1 MITTPPSH
9 AAFDALDLLLALAIA
24 PLHPLAAAL
33 VGAQWFL
40 RRSPRLCTWA
50 LDLAAQGGAHIR
62 AERPLVRGLLPG
74 LVAAELALPAPP
86 RALPGSGGWDE
97 ADDDPLR
104 LDAPARPTLAPI
116 TVDELAASD
125 NLLIV
130 GSRGSGK
137 TTLLQALIAQRARRC
152 YVLDPHSHPGK
163 WPHEARVIGGGRDFA
178 AIYAALLRAEQ
189 AMTQRAQQLSRAAGL
204 RFAPFTLAGDE
215 WGSVCSEIVVS
226 KGQDAPGRLLS
237 RLLKEGRKFGVSF
250 IGCAHGDTAESLGS
264 RGDTA
269 AFRNSFDWI
278 VYCGAFVASQLKD
291 QPDLVR
297 GLPLGRT
304 PEGGRFPLI
313 VVAVSPITGERRLL
327 DLRTV
332 AVSDPTPHADD
343 DQASAAPAAHTEA
356 ITPARESS
364 WTLRDVTIEP
374 APPAHTHARTTQL
387 SDALES
393 LPPPALAR
401 TPLPT
406 ATLPTA
412 PTPGSRDDIILLLV
426 AAGWGVTQIRDAVK
440 GTYSEIGALVRQIED
455 AQLRAAA
462 APKPPVE
469 QAILEGAPQWP

>member
-1 MITTPPSH
+1 MITTPSH
-9 AAFDALDLLLALAIA
+9 TAFDALDLLLALAVA
-24 PLHPLAAAL
+24 PLHPLAAVL

-40 RRSPRLCTWA
+40 RRSPRVCAWA

-62 AERPLVRGLLPG
+62 ADRPLVRRLLPG

-86 RALPGSGGWDE
+86 RALPGSVGWDDTD
-97 ADDDPLR
+97 ADDPLL
-104 LDAPARPTLAPI
+104 LDAPARPALAPI
-116 TVDELAASD
+116 TVEELAASD

-137 TTLLQALIAQRARRC
+137 TTLLQALIALRARRC

-189 AMTQRAQQLSRAAGL
+189 AMTERARQMSRQAGL
-204 RFAPFTLAGDE
+204 HFAPFTLAGDE
-215 WGSVCSEIVVS
+215 WGSVTSEITTT
-226 KGQDAPGRLLS
+226 KGQDGPGRLLN

-264 RGDTA
+264 KGDTA

-278 VYCGAFVASQLKD
+278 VYGGAFVARQLKD

-297 GLPLGRT
+297 DLPLGRT

-313 VVAVSPITGERRLL
+313 VVAVSPVTGERRLL
-327 DLRTV
+327 DLRGLDTI
-332 AVSDPTPHADD
+332 SDPQDGAIRTPAELPWAM
-343 DQASAAPAAHTEA
+343 QESAAEPTPAARTPARTEPLPDAVPTPLVQADARTHPLPAAH
-356 ITPARESS
+356 PA
-364 WTLRDVTIEP
+364 LPIA
-374 APPAHTHARTTQL
+374 APP
-387 SDALES
+387 
-393 LPPPALAR
+393 
-401 TPLPT
+401 
-406 ATLPTA
+406 
-412 PTPGSRDDIILLLV
+412 PGSRDDLIRLLV

-440 GTYSEIGALVRQIED
+440 GTYSDIGALVRQIED

-462 APKPPVE
+462 APLP
-469 QAILEGAPQWP
+469 APDDHTA

>member
-1 MITTPPSH
+1 MTTTTTIPH
-9 AAFDALDLLLALAIA
+9 TAFDALDLLLALAVA

-40 RRSPRLCTWA
+40 RRSPHLCAWA
-50 LDLAAQGGAHIR
+50 LDLAAQGGAHIP

-74 LVAAELALPAPP
+74 LAAAELALPTWS
-86 RALPGSGGWDE
+86 RALPGPSGWDT
-97 ADDDPLR
+97 DDDPLL
-104 LDAPARPTLAPI
+104 LDAPAQADPALAAITLA
-116 TVDELAASD
+116 ELAASD

-163 WPHEARVIGGGRDFA
+163 WPGEARVIGGGRDFT

-189 AMTQRAQQLSRAAGL
+189 TMTDRARQLSRQAGL

-215 WGSVCSEIVVS
+215 WGSVCSEIVVR

-250 IGCAHGDTAESLGS
+250 IGCAHGDTVESLGS

-291 QPDLVR
+291 QPDMAR
-297 GLPLGRT
+297 SLPLGRT

-313 VVAVSPITGERRLL
+313 VVAVSPVTGERRLL
-327 DLRTV
+327 DLRRLTEPQ
-332 AVSDPTPHADD
+332 PTPSPDRAEGATLPLAHAGLDTD
-343 DQASAAPAAHTEA
+343 PAEAWQTDERTDGRTAIERATTRLLPFVDERTADGLPLHAAPV
-356 ITPARESS
+356 P
-364 WTLRDVTIEP
+364 V
-374 APPAHTHARTTQL
+374 APSA
-387 SDALES
+387 
-393 LPPPALAR
+393 PPPAPR
-401 TPLPT
+401 
-406 ATLPTA
+406 
-412 PTPGSRDDIILLLV
+412 SRDDLIRLLV
-426 AAGWGVTQIRDAVK
+426 GAGWSITQIRDVIK
-440 GTYSEIGALVRQIED
+440 GSNSEIGVLVRQIED
-455 AQLRAAA
+455 AA
-462 APKPPVE
+462 
-469 QAILEGAPQWP
+469 G

>member
-1 MITTPPSH
+1 MITTPSH
-9 AAFDALDLLLALAIA
+9 TAFDALDLLLALAVA
-24 PLHPLAAAL
+24 PLHPLAAVL

-40 RRSPRLCTWA
+40 RRSPRVCAWA

-62 AERPLVRGLLPG
+62 ADRPLVRRLLPG
-74 LVAAELALPAPP
+74 LAATELALPAPP
-86 RALPGSGGWDE
+86 RARPGSGGWDD
-97 ADDDPLR
+97 ADDDPLL
-104 LDAPARPTLAPI
+104 LDAPARPALAPI
-116 TVDELAASD
+116 TVEELAAND

-189 AMTQRAQQLSRAAGL
+189 AMTDRARQLSQAAGL

-237 RLLKEGRKFGVSF
+237 RLLKEGRKFGISF

-264 RGDTA
+264 KGDTA

-291 QPDLVR
+291 QTELVR

-313 VVAVSPITGERRLL
+313 VVAISPVTGERRLL
-327 DLRTV
+327 DLRGMDAPVVQDV
-332 AVSDPTPHADD
+332 ALALH
-343 DQASAAPAAHTEA
+343 DQAATAPAEGSG
-356 ITPARESS
+356 R
-364 WTLRDVTIEP
+364 
-374 APPAHTHARTTQL
+374 
-387 SDALES
+387 
-393 LPPPALAR
+393 
-401 TPLPT
+401 T
-406 ATLPTA
+406 ATLVAGSFTLLPPDDERTDTA
-412 PTPGSRDDIILLLV
+412 DDPQSPSHPPLAAQPAPRSRDDLVRQLV
-426 AAGWGVTQIRDAVK
+426 AAGWGVTQIRDVVK
-440 GTYSEIGALVRQIED
+440 GTNDEIGALVRQIKD

-462 APKPPVE
+462 APDDHT
-469 QAILEGAPQWP
+469 L